1 MSIPNAAI
9 QMRSVEVHR
18 AGRLALKD
26 VSFEIPTG
34 SLTAVIGPNG
44 AGKSSLFGVLSGRLN
59 TTSGA
64 ARVNGAVAEVLQS
77 TAIDADLPL
86 NVEDVVRMG
95 RYEQRGLFSRFNS
108 TDKEILDE
116 ALDTMQISNLR
127 KRPIHELSGGQKQ
140 RVLVAQGLVQDAPVL
155 LLDEPTTGLD
165 VPSQALITSAMK
177 SAAAK
182 GKTVLFSTH
191 NLNEAGEADYLIVLA
206 SECICCAPPIDAF
219 ADPAVTALFSQP
231 VFNPIETHSP
241 IHI

>member
-1 MSIPNAAI
+1 
-9 QMRSVEVHR
+9 
-18 AGRLALKD
+18 
-26 VSFEIPTG
+26 
-34 SLTAVIGPNG
+34 
-44 AGKSSLFGVLSGRLN
+44 
-59 TTSGA
+59 
-64 ARVNGAVAEVLQS
+64 
-77 TAIDADLPL
+77 
-86 NVEDVVRMG
+86 MG

-191 NLNEAGEADYLIVLA
+191 NLNEAREADYLIVLA